1 VRTTKDQT
9 VTTGHSKDPA
19 RWQAGLDALMG
30 RVAGRFARTH
40 FDRGGG
46 PGGWDS
52 FTFVVLLKRL
62 RPATDMG

>member
-1 VRTTKDQT
+1 MWEYAIREYAHEWGEQT
-9 VTTGHSKDPA
+9 ADRSMSG
-19 RWQAGLDALMG
+19 
-30 RVAGRFARTH
+30 F
-40 FDRGGG
+40 RGGG